1 MITGKQLIV
10 KKGVMCLEGP
20 VVKQEKLE
28 MDELGCDLIAAD
40 ADADLVA
47 DPMEEWDL
55 DADDPGSITYFQHVV
70 VLFPETGL
78 EGLLHASHE
87 SRRAV
92 LEAFR
97 EWVNW
102 LWEDAC
108 EPLDKEGRVK
118 EWDSREED
126 KKNNGEQVLK
136 VLNYHLGKMKRLTNR
151 TVMNGREVSNGT
163 VTEVEMKDVEME
175 DLRIR
180 DGPSL

>member
-1 MITGKQLIV
+1 MA
-10 KKGVMCLEGP
+10 KKGIICLEGP
-20 VVKQEKLE
+20 AIKQQKLE

-40 ADADLVA
+40 ADADLAA

-55 DADDPGSITYFQHVV
+55 EADDSESITYFQHVV

-78 EGLLHASHE
+78 EGLLHASYE
-87 SRRAV
+87 SKRAV
-92 LEAFR
+92 LVAFK
-97 EWVNW
+97 EWVTW

-108 EPLDKEGRVK
+108 QPLDKEGRVK

-136 VLNYHLGKMKRLTNR
+136 VLEYHLGKMKRGT
-151 TVMNGREVSNGT
+151 NGT
-163 VTEVEMKDVEME
+163 QATNGATNGAVREAEMKDVEIE

>member
-1 MITGKQLIV
+1 
-10 KKGVMCLEGP
+10 MCLEGP

-40 ADADLVA
+40 ADADLAA
-47 DPMEEWDL
+47 DPIDEWDL
-55 DADDPGSITYFQHVV
+55 EADNPDSTTYFQHVV
-70 VLFPETGL
+70 VLFQETGL
-78 EGLLHASHE
+78 KGLLHASYE

-97 EWVNW
+97 EWVQW

-136 VLNYHLGKMKRLTNR
+136 VLGYHLGKMKRATNGNEAR
-151 TVMNGREVSNGT
+151 IGGVREV
-163 VTEVEMKDVEME
+163 EVKDAEME

>member
-1 MITGKQLIV
+1 MV
-10 KKGVMCLEGP
+10 KEGVMCLEGP
-20 VVKQEKLE
+20 VVKQEKLDL
-28 MDELGCDLIAAD
+28 DELGCDLIAAD
-40 ADADLVA
+40 ADGDAGLDT
-47 DPMEEWDL
+47 MEEWDL
-55 DADDPGSITYFQHVV
+55 EADDPDSITCFQHVV

-78 EGLLHASHE
+78 EGLLHASYE
-87 SRRAV
+87 SRRAI
-92 LEAFR
+92 LKAFQ

-102 LWEDAC
+102 LYEDAC

-136 VLNYHLGKMKRLTNR
+136 VLDYHLGKMKRVTNGNDAPSR
-151 TVMNGREVSNGT
+151 AVREV
-163 VTEVEMKDVEME
+163 EVEDVEME